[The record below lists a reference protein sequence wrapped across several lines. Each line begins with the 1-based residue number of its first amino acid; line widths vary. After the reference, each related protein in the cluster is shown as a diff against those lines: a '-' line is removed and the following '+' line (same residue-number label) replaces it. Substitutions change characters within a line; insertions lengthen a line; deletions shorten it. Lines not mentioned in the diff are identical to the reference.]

1 MVASRVAA
9 RFVWVVTSAP
19 GTGRELPRKCM
30 LALDSGKHGARLQ
43 GAEPVGLVGAKPDP
57 NP

>member
-1 MVASRVAA
+1 MAASGVAV
-9 RFVWVVTSAP
+9 RFVWVATGAP
-19 GTGRELPRKCM
+19 GTGGELPRKCV
-30 LALDSGKHGARLQ
+30 LALDSGKHGARLR